1 MCALND
7 TVYHAYL
14 LKIFC
19 YTIECDFND
28 MIQNLNAV
36 LKDFY
41 VMLRE
46 NEIKGFTVVRY
57 AMLWYTMMF

>member
-1 MCALND
+1 
-7 TVYHAYL
+7 
-14 LKIFC
+14 
-19 YTIECDFND
+19 
-28 MIQNLNAV
+28 MIQNFNAV

-46 NEIKGFTVVRY
+46 IEIKGLTVVRY